1 MKRSLLLAILA
12 VIVIAGGAFAYT
24 ALSGSGTGPLASL
37 VQSDDN
43 GASSD
48 QAADASDVTGST
60 QAPPDVLAQADT
72 ADKAEGS
79 DKAEQSELLQPG
91 PLPDEVLGKDDAPN
105 TIIEYASLT
114 CPHCARFHTEVF
126 PELKKRYIDTG
137 KVRFIFREFPLDNYA
152 TAGFML
158 ARCAGPGKYFPVLG
172 AFFGQQNAL
181 LSAKDPYTWI
191 QSFSK
196 QIGFT
201 QDSMESCLSNQ
212 DLLDKVMGVRQRAA
226 EKFGVNS
233 TPTFFINGNV
243 HRGEMTIEE
252 MEKALNPS

>member
-37 VQSDDN
+37 AQSDDHA

-48 QAADASDVTGST
+48 KAADASDITGST
-60 QAPPDVLAQADT
+60 QAPPDVVAQADASK
-72 ADKAEGS
+72 ADGS

-91 PLPDEVLGKDDAPN
+91 PLPDEVMGQDNAPN
-105 TIIEYASLT
+105 TVIEYASLT
-114 CPHCARFHTEVF
+114 CPHCARFHSEVF

-201 QDSMESCLSNQ
+201 QESMESCLSNQ
-212 DLLDKVMGVRQRAA
+212 ELLDKVMGVRQRAA

-233 TPTFFINGNV
+233 TPTFFINGTV

>member
-37 VQSDDN
+37 AQSDDDA

-48 QAADASDVTGST
+48 QAADASDITGST
-60 QAPPDVLAQADT
+60 QAPPDVVAQAD
-72 ADKAEGS
+72 ASKAEGS

-91 PLPDEVLGKDDAPN
+91 PLPDEVMGQDNAPN
-105 TIIEYASLT
+105 TVIEYASLT
-114 CPHCARFHTEVF
+114 CPHCARFHSEVF
-126 PELKKRYIDTG
+126 PELKKRFIDTG

-158 ARCAGPGKYFPVLG
+158 ARCAGPGKYFPVLD
-172 AFFGQQNAL
+172 AFFDQQNAL

-233 TPTFFINGNV
+233 TPTFFINGTV

>member
-24 ALSGSGTGPLASL
+24 ALSGSGMGPLASL
-37 VQSDDN
+37 AQSDDDA

-48 QAADASDVTGST
+48 QAADASDITGST
-60 QAPPDVLAQADT
+60 QAPPDVVAQAD
-72 ADKAEGS
+72 ASKAEGS

-91 PLPDEVLGKDDAPN
+91 PLPDEVMGQDNAPN
-105 TIIEYASLT
+105 TVIEYASLT
-114 CPHCARFHTEVF
+114 CPHCARFHSEVF
-126 PELKKRYIDTG
+126 PELKKRFIDTG

-172 AFFGQQNAL
+172 AFFDQQNAL

-233 TPTFFINGNV
+233 TPTFFINGTV

>member
-37 VQSDDN
+37 AQNDDGA

-48 QAADASDVTGST
+48 QAADPSDITGST
-60 QAPPDVLAQADT
+60 QAPPDVVAQAE
-72 ADKAEGS
+72 ASKAEGS

-91 PLPDEVLGKDDAPN
+91 PLPDEVMGEDNAPN
-105 TIIEYASLT
+105 TVIEYASLT
-114 CPHCARFHTEVF
+114 CPHCARFHSEVF
-126 PELKKRYIDTG
+126 PELKKRFIDTG

-158 ARCAGPGKYFPVLG
+158 ARCAGPGKYFPVLD
-172 AFFGQQNAL
+172 AFFDQQNAL

-233 TPTFFINGNV
+233 TPTFFINGTV

-252 MEKALNPS
+252 MEKALGAS